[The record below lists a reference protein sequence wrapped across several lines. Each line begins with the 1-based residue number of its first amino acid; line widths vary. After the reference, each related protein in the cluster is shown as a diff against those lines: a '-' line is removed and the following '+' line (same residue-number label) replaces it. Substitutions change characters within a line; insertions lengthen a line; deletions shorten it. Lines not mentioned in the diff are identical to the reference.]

1 MSQNGQFSSMTDN
14 PNAFLVGDWRVEAD
28 RNLLISPDG
37 KMIRL
42 PPKTMDVLCALVRRQ
57 GQVVAREDILNDVWR
72 LGGAGDDSLNN
83 AISSLRTAFGDNRK
97 KPLYIETIP
106 KRGYRLAAQVQSVAT
121 K

>member
-1 MSQNGQFSSMTDN
+1 MSQNGQFLEMTN
-14 PNAFLVGDWRVEAD
+14 HPSAFLVGDWHVEAD

-37 KMIRL
+37 KTIRL
-42 PPKTMDVLCALVRRQ
+42 PPKTMDVLCVLVRRQ
-57 GQVVAREDILNDVWR
+57 GQVVAREDILNHVWR

-106 KRGYRLAAQVQSVAT
+106 KRGYRLAARVQTISAE
-121 K
+121 

>member
-1 MSQNGQFSSMTDN
+1 MTQNGQFLEMTNN
-14 PNAFLVGDWRVEAD
+14 PNAFLVGDWHVEAD

-37 KMIRL
+37 KTIRL
-42 PPKTMDVLCALVRRQ
+42 PPKTMDVLCVLVRRQ
-57 GQVVAREDILNDVWR
+57 GQVVAREDILNHVWR

-106 KRGYRLAAQVQSVAT
+106 KRGYRLAARVQNVTT